1 MDLTPMRYKDYTW
14 PHNPTTYGV
23 TWRRAVAGGK
33 IPFGGSWMQ
42 DLGLRWRVMTGE
54 GEFAGPGAYGEFL
67 RLAEVFQDQSA
78 GVLVHPLWQ
87 AANAYF
93 VSLRLEQEPRPDYVR
108 YSFAF
113 WEDDSWYTGLAT
125 RVTGAETGDSAA
137 AGANTSASTGAGY
150 HRVVKGDTL
159 WAIARSY
166 GLSLTELIALN
177 PQIKNPN
184 LIRVGD
190 EVRVR

>member
-67 RLAEVFQDQSA
+67 RLVEVFQDQSA
-78 GVLVHPLWQ
+78 GVLVHPLWP
-87 AANAYF
+87 AVRAWF
-93 VSLRLEQEPRPDYVR
+93 VELEAVEEPLPDYVR
-108 YSFAF
+108 YRFTF
-113 WEDDSWYTGLAT
+113 WEDAGTTTGAL
-125 RVTGAETGDSAA
+125 RELPAETGTLQSAP
-137 AGANTSASTGAGY
+137 ANTVYT
-150 HRVVKGDTL
+150 VKKGDTL
-159 WAIARSY
+159 WGISRRY
-166 GLSLTELIALN
+166 GVALYDLIRAN
-177 PQIKNPN
+177 PGIKNPN
-184 LIRVGD
+184 LIYPGD
-190 EVRVR
+190 KVVIP